1 MDKLI
6 NTINDNIKEVDAMPA
21 GWTADKE
28 FLNNSLIDI
37 QADAA
42 VENYTQLMSCVMTMV
57 QAITILPAS
66 TRWEKA
72 DLVYI
77 YTSLLN
83 FAEHTGPRNKTF
95 KEILDGFEI

>member
-1 MDKLI
+1 MGKLI
-6 NTINDNIKEVDAMPA
+6 KTINDKIKEVDVMPA

-42 VENYTQLMSCVMTMV
+42 VENDEQLMSCVMTMV

-83 FAEHTGPRNKTF
+83 LAEYTGNRDKTL